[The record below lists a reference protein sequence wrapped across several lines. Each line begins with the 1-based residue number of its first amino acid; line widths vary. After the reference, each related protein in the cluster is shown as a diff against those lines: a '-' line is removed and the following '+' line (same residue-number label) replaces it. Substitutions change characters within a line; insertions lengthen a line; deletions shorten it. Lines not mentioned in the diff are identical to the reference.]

1 MLRLEGMVQVTFR
14 VRVVLEPDE
23 GGFHA
28 SCPAL
33 RGCHS
38 WGATRDEALVNI
50 REAAAAYIESMPAHG
65 DPIPV
70 EGPEHLPST
79 QEEALTVT
87 V

>member
-1 MLRLEGMVQVTFR
+1 MVQVTFR
-14 VRVVLEPDE
+14 VRAVLEPDE

-28 SCPAL
+28 YCPAL

-50 REAAAAYIESMPAHG
+50 REAAAAYIESMLEHG

-70 EGPEHLPST
+70 EGPEHVPST
-79 QEEALTVT
+79 HEEALTVT